1 MSDTIVLGAGVIGV
15 ATAYYLNRAGHRV
28 TVIERQSTA
37 GLETSLNN
45 GCIIHTSEVDP
56 WSQPGM
62 PRNVLRWLGQE
73 DAPLLLRYS
82 AIPRMWGWG
91 LRFALNCTETK
102 FRQHCEANLALAVHS
117 LRSLQEIRGEIGVAY
132 DLATSGVMRI
142 YRTQE
147 SLERTERW
155 LKFLETKGLVFQ
167 RVTAKQVVELEPALA
182 AVRDELTGGFYFP
195 HDEVGDCHKFTQ
207 GLAAECALR
216 GVDFRYRTVIRAI
229 ETEGG
234 RITGVATDKGR
245 VAAARVVVAL
255 GSFSPAI
262 LKAVRI
268 DAPIYPVKGVSVTF
282 ARAGWSEAPRMP
294 ILDDRLLFGLLPL
307 GDRVRVAGSAE
318 ITGFDPK
325 AEVARCDAIVA
336 NAGKTF
342 PSLKAAFRKDEATYW
357 AGLRPV
363 TPAGTPLIG
372 RTRIKGLWINS
383 GHGHL
388 GWTMACGS
396 GRVLADLMEGRD
408 PGIPLP
414 EPQGCI
420 VR

>member
-1 MSDTIVLGAGVIGV
+1 
-15 ATAYYLNRAGHRV
+15 
-28 TVIERQSTA
+28 
-37 GLETSLNN
+37 
-45 GCIIHTSEVDP
+45 
-56 WSQPGM
+56 
-62 PRNVLRWLGQE
+62 
-73 DAPLLLRYS
+73 
-82 AIPRMWGWG
+82 
-91 LRFALNCTETK
+91 
-102 FRQHCEANLALAVHS
+102 
-117 LRSLQEIRGEIGVAY
+117 
-132 DLATSGVMRI
+132 
-142 YRTQE
+142 
-147 SLERTERW
+147 
-155 LKFLETKGLVFQ
+155 
-167 RVTAKQVVELEPALA
+167 
-182 AVRDELTGGFYFP
+182 
-195 HDEVGDCHKFTQ
+195 
-207 GLAAECALR
+207 
-216 GVDFRYRTVIRAI
+216 
-229 ETEGG
+229 
-234 RITGVATDKGR
+234 
-245 VAAARVVVAL
+245 
-255 GSFSPAI
+255 
-262 LKAVRI
+262 
-268 DAPIYPVKGVSVTF
+268 
-282 ARAGWSEAPRMP
+282 MP

-372 RTRIKGLWINS
+372 RTRIDGLWINS